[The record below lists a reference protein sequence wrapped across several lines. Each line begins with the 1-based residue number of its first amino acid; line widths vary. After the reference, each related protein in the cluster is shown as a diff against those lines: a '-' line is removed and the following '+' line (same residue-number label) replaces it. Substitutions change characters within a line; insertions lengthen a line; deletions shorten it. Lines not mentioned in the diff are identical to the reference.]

1 MVKTDNSQIAAFW
14 IVQSAALPQI
24 HADVASQATL
34 IN

>member
-1 MVKTDNSQIAAFW
+1 MAKTNNSQIAALG
-14 IVQSAALPQI
+14 IAQSAALPQI